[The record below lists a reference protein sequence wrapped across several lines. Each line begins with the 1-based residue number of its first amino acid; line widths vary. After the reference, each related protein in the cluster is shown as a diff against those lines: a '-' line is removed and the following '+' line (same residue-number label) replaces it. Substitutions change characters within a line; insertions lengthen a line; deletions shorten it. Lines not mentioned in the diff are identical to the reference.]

1 MTGLQ
6 RMIDL
11 ANRYI
16 TDHGLKC
23 NPNKTKCAIF
33 GKGML
38 YISFIRIIEYM
49 YSTIAI
55 DYTINECN

>member
-1 MTGLQ
+1 MQLVYY
-6 RMIDL
+6 
-11 ANRYI
+11 NYI
-16 TDHGLKC
+16 RVCYVNVSLWKVVRVGNWREKLTS
-23 NPNKTKCAIF
+23 P
-33 GKGML
+33 ML